1 MAAAIKSSAVFRPGI
16 LRGEYPERLVFNDKV
31 LDRAVAWAHSRLSY
45 LRHYN
50 QRTLRSVVE
59 SINQRQLT
67 DLDDQALSERIQ
79 ITKAELHSQGFR
91 GEAAIDAFALV
102 REVAGR
108 QLGMRHFDVQLI
120 GGWVML
126 QGLVAEMDTGEGKTL
141 TATLPACTAAMAG
154 IPVHVV
160 TVNDYLVQRDAELMG
175 PIYRALGLT
184 CGTILEG
191 MDHDQRRAAYA
202 CDITYCSNKQ
212 LTFDYLKD
220 RMVLGRKTGRLNLQ
234 LDRLAN
240 GSRAITERLLLRGL
254 CFAIVDEA
262 DSVLIDESRTPLILS
277 RDNPSMEQLLVYQQ
291 ALTIAKE
298 FQNQQDFVM
307 NPRLRSIELT
317 AAGKSKVEMQTK
329 GLGGV
334 WTASRRA
341 RELITQALTAH
352 HLFLKDIHYLVQDGK
367 VAIIDEFTGRVMPD
381 RSWERGL
388 HQMIETKESC
398 AMTDQRETIA
408 RISYQTFFRRYLH
421 LAGMT
426 GTAREVRHELYS
438 VYGLAAVRIPTN
450 RPTRR
455 RELPSHYY
463 PSLTEKWRAVVQ
475 RIKEV
480 NSAGRP
486 VLVGTRSVEASE
498 HLGYLLTLE
507 GLPHR
512 ILNARQNAEE
522 AEIVEAAGQ
531 ARCIT
536 VATNMAG
543 RGTDIKLAAEVNAQ
557 GGLHVILT
565 ECHEAGRIDRQL
577 FGRCGRQGDNGS
589 FERILSLEDELIRL
603 YLSHRL
609 HGLIQKAWRN
619 GNMAGDWLWRAAFS
633 WAQRR
638 AERYH
643 AVLRYN
649 LLKKDNSLQQML
661 AFSGKSE

>member
-1 MAAAIKSSAVFRPGI
+1 MTVEASAIFRPGV
-16 LRGEYPERLVFNDKV
+16 LRGDYPERLAFNDKV
-31 LDRAVAWAHSRLSY
+31 LDRGVAWLTSRVAY
-45 LRHYN
+45 RRHFSPAA
-50 QRTLRSVVE
+50 LDAVVAA
-59 SINQRQLT
+59 IDKRAFAA
-67 DLDDQALSERIQ
+67 LDDQALSERIP
-79 ITKAELHSQGFR
+79 IIKAALHRQGFR
-91 GEAAIDAFALV
+91 GEAALDAFALI
-102 REVAGR
+102 REVASR

-126 QGLVAEMDTGEGKTL
+126 QGMVAEMDTGEGKTL

-175 PIYRALGLT
+175 TVYRALGLT
-184 CGTILEG
+184 CGIILEG
-191 MDHDQRRAAYA
+191 MDHEQRRAAYA

-220 RMVLGRKTGRLNLQ
+220 RMVLGRKSGRVNLQ
-234 LDRLAN
+234 LDRLVN
-240 GSRAITERLLLRGL
+240 GSRAMTERLLLRGL

-291 ALTIAKE
+291 ALAMAE
-298 FQNQQDFVM
+298 ALSQPQDFILH
-307 NPRLRSIELT
+307 PRLRSIELT
-317 AAGKSKVEMQTK
+317 SAGKSKIEK
-329 GLGGV
+329 LSKPLGGV

-341 RELITQALTAH
+341 RELISQALSAH
-352 HLFLKDIHYLVQDGK
+352 HLFIKDIHYLVQDGK
-367 VAIIDEFTGRVMPD
+367 VVIIDEYTGRVMPD

-388 HQMIETKESC
+388 HQMIETKENC
-398 AMTDQRETIA
+398 AMTDHRETIA

-426 GTAREVRHELYS
+426 GTAKEVRRELYA
-438 VYGLAAVRIPTN
+438 VYGLSAVRIPTN
-450 RPTRR
+450 RPSQR

-463 PSLTEKWRAVVQ
+463 LSLNEKWRAVVE
-475 RIKEV
+475 RIKAV
-480 NSAGRP
+480 NRSGRP
-486 VLVGTRSVEASE
+486 VLIGTRSVEASE
-498 HLGYLLTLE
+498 HLGYLLALE

-522 AEIVEAAGQ
+522 AEIVKLAGQ
-531 ARCIT
+531 PRCIT

-543 RGTDIKLAAEVNAQ
+543 RGTDIKLTSEVNTL

-565 ECHEAGRIDRQL
+565 ECHDAGRIDRQL
-577 FGRCGRQGDNGS
+577 FGRCGRQGDQGS
-589 FERILSLEDELIRL
+589 YERILSFEDELIRL
-603 YLSHRL
+603 HLSKHLHSLLNKCLGSRRL
-609 HGLIQKAWRN
+609 RI
-619 GNMAGDWLWRAAFS
+619 DWLGRVAFGF
-633 WAQRR
+633 AQQG

-643 AVLRYN
+643 AAMRRALF
-649 LLKKDNSLQQML
+649 KKDNDLQQLL